1 MCPHP
6 DDRNLKRESTTAACE
21 ISAKNRAGFRPGPI
35 SFERVTKLLARQVTR
50 PEHALRRQSSRI
62 RIFVWKTKMEIPAYL
77 EMRTP
82 PERLDSRFILGMRVH
97 ATSYPDAVHRI
108 AAWASVR
115 ESRYVCEAPV
125 HMVMESYDS
134 SEYRDV
140 INRADL
146 VTPGGM
152 PIVWM
157 MRSLGVR
164 GQQRVY
170 GPAMTLKVCE
180 HAALHGLKVGLYG
193 GTQQTVAALLSELE
207 RRYSGIKVVYSYS
220 PPFRELTP
228 EEDARVRQDIES
240 SGLQIL
246 FVGLGC
252 PKQERWMAEH
262 RPGVRAVMLGVGA
275 AFDFISGEK
284 PQAPLWMQ
292 SIGTEWLFRLCT
304 EPRRLWFRYFWHNP
318 RFVALAMIQL
328 VRSSAGTL

>member
-1 MCPHP
+1 V
-6 DDRNLKRESTTAACE
+6 NLQDHIPCLDTRSPEGRSLESR
-21 ISAKNRAGFRPGPI
+21 K
-35 SFERVTKLLARQVTR
+35 
-50 PEHALRRQSSRI
+50 
-62 RIFVWKTKMEIPAYL
+62 
-77 EMRTP
+77 
-82 PERLDSRFILGMRVH
+82 ILGMRVH
-97 ATSYPDAVHRI
+97 ATTYDDAVQRI
-108 AAWASVR
+108 AAWASQC

-134 SEYRDV
+134 PQYQNV
-140 INRADL
+140 INGADL

-157 MRSLGVR
+157 MRLLGIPR
-164 GQQRVY
+164 QARVY

-180 HAALHGLKVGLYG
+180 YAAQHELKIGLYG
-193 GTQQTVAALLSELE
+193 GSEENMARLVPELL
-207 RRYSGIKVVYSYS
+207 RRYPQLQIVYAYA
-220 PPFRELTP
+220 PPFRKMTA
-228 EEDARVRQDIES
+228 EEDVLVRENIAA
-240 SGLQIL
+240 SGAQIL

-284 PQAPLWMQ
+284 AQAPLWMQ

-318 RFVALAMIQL
+318 RFIVLALGQL
-328 VRSSAGTL
+328 CGVRSGRNLAGLDNVV